1 MSSTSLAERLRDTFS
16 EDPLMT
22 LAIVAALFALAT
34 TPIAFA
40 VLGRL
45 GWFKARRGRTIQRPE
60 FSSIVCGMLLVM
72 AIPAIFA
79 ALVIKSRSFDEDRY
93 EFDPNKTWSVL
104 EQGRGF
110 RNLKE
115 ADEAV
120 RAEMKRLTEER
131 KNLVDHVKKLD
142 EAMLALRASA
152 AQSPQVA
159 QAMPDVLERLSGL
172 RRSIGIDAPQ
182 QLIDDTAPPAS
193 LPVVSATPG
202 PATVASN
209 AAPAPLVAPTAPAAP
224 PASGLSKA
232 QADAELATV
241 PEPQRPLAAML
252 PLVDLPAGWTVGKSG
267 PRHLET
273 FNAENLFEKIDGRA
287 ESFTQYDVRGMAY
300 TYYHPTGD
308 ESNEVQLYI
317 FEMSSPL
324 KALGK
329 YGSEKPDGVKALPIG
344 TEGYESAG
352 STLFH
357 AGKYY
362 TQIVSTKDDAKFSAF
377 ARELAGR
384 IAALQRPAP
393 GSPGDSPGGAATT
406 PDAYFALLPAG
417 PGRAAQ
423 KYVAQ
428 DVFGYSFL
436 SDVFMADYEEEGD
449 SWQGFL
455 RPYSDPKAAAEV
467 FDKYVEGAKQDGA
480 EIKTIEIEG
489 ADRAVVSSNVG
500 LVDVFFLKGNVVGGA
515 NGATNPGGAEGFV
528 RAFAKGLPKTV
539 PALDVKK

>member
-1 MSSTSLAERLRDTFS
+1 MSSTSLTAKLRDFFS
-16 EDPLMT
+16 EDPLMAIA
-22 LAIVAALFALAT
+22 LAAALVALAT

-60 FSSIVCGMLLVM
+60 FSSVVCGMLLVM
-72 AIPAIFA
+72 GIPAIFA
-79 ALVIKSRSFDEDRY
+79 ALVLKSRSFDEDRY

-104 EQGRGF
+104 DQGRGF

-120 RAEMKRLTEER
+120 RGEMKRLTEER
-131 KNLVDHVKKLD
+131 KNLVNNVKKLD
-142 EAMLALRASA
+142 EAMLVLRAAS
-152 AQSPQVA
+152 AQSPAVA
-159 QAMPDVLERLSGL
+159 QAMPDVLGRLSSL
-172 RRSIGIDAPQ
+172 RRSVGVDAPQ
-182 QLIDDTAPPAS
+182 QLMDDTAPPAA

-202 PATVASN
+202 PATVASI
-209 AAPAPLVAPTAPAAP
+209 AAPTPAAP
-224 PASGLSKA
+224 VAPAGGGLSKA
-232 QADAELATV
+232 QVDAELAAV
-241 PEPQRPLAAML
+241 PEPQRPLAAMI
-252 PLVDLPAGWTVGKSG
+252 PLVDVPAGWTVGKSG

-287 ESFTQYDVRGMAY
+287 ESFTQYNVRGMAY

-317 FEMSSPL
+317 FEMSDPL

-357 AGKYY
+357 AGPYY

-393 GSPGDSPGGAATT
+393 ASPGDPPGGSAAS

-417 PGRAAQ
+417 PGRQAQ

-436 SDVFMADYEEEGD
+436 SDVFMADYEEGGN

-455 RPYSDPKAAAEV
+455 RPYPDPKSATEV

-480 EIKTIEIEG
+480 EIKTIEVKG
-489 ADRAVVSSNVG
+489 ADRAFVSSNVG

-515 NGATNPGGAEGFV
+515 NGATEASGAEGFV
-528 RAFAKGLPKTV
+528 RAFAKGLPKAV
-539 PALDVKK
+539 PALDIKK